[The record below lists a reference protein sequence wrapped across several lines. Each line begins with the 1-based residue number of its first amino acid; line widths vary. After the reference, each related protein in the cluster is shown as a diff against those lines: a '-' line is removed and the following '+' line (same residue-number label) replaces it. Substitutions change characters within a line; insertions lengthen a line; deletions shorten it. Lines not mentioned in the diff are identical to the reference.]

1 MPPRG
6 PCTHEVNLRGIEK
19 CPGRRVLARLP
30 GVSEKAV
37 AYPAYPFERVCRQA
51 FEQFENI
58 NQRKRWCQGG
68 EVLPPGH
75 ATGPWPASA
84 VRASAL
90 MRWRRRFERGGSTG
104 DVGVIGV
111 VGSGLD
117 TRAVALV
124 PQMTDPAVVAPAKPA
139 AVAAWP
145 CTAPTWLVDTSTSA

>member
-1 MPPRG
+1 M
-6 PCTHEVNLRGIEK
+6 
-19 CPGRRVLARLP
+19 
-30 GVSEKAV
+30 
-37 AYPAYPFERVCRQA
+37 
-51 FEQFENI
+51 
-58 NQRKRWCQGG
+58 
-68 EVLPPGH
+68 LPPGQ

>member
-1 MPPRG
+1 M
-6 PCTHEVNLRGIEK
+6 
-19 CPGRRVLARLP
+19 
-30 GVSEKAV
+30 
-37 AYPAYPFERVCRQA
+37 
-51 FEQFENI
+51 
-58 NQRKRWCQGG
+58 
-68 EVLPPGH
+68 LPPGQ

-117 TRAVALV
+117 RRPSGALV

-139 AVAAWP
+139 AVAAW
-145 CTAPTWLVDTSTSA
+145 A